1 MQTKAVV
8 KKRKTLW
15 CPRSSE
21 LPIESFRLDKWD
33 LDVTI
38 KKDISDIETAWDELM
53 PKDESFAQGKY
64 LKTLENTN
72 PDNLKN
78 LYVLLS
84 REGQDI
90 GAVLI
95 QSLVLR
101 PAESFDYENYTKARS
116 FLSRLWQK
124 ISQFVMSLITFRMMT
139 IGNLY
144 LTGQYGIHF
153 ADGHYDNETQFDI
166 ISDLTKVLK
175 KELCNTPYR
184 FSGVLYKD
192 YFKEHALAKPER
204 LGFLPFD
211 IDPNMILKLRPS
223 WMSFDDYLLDM
234 KSKYR
239 VRLKNAL
246 KKFKGIERR
255 VLSLEDIESQSD
267 LMYKLYC
274 SILEGSGF
282 VLAQG
287 KDNYFS
293 ELKRQLGDELQVVGY
308 FNEGELVGFYTW
320 VMEGDKMD
328 SHFIG
333 FDKSLNNKYQIYLNI
348 LLDLVRDAIGQKAES
363 LYYFRTALE
372 IKSSVGAEPF
382 DMTCYFKHT
391 NPIINKLIKTP
402 FKSFVPQ
409 QSWKQRHPFK

>member
-1 MQTKAVV
+1 MEVETLS
-8 KKRKTLW
+8 KRKSIW
-15 CPRSSE
+15 CSRSAE
-21 LPIESFRLDKWD
+21 LPVDAFHLQKWG
-33 LDVTI
+33 LDVR
-38 KKDISDIETAWDELM
+38 ISSNISAIEPVWDKLM

-64 LKTLENTN
+64 LKTLEVTN
-72 PDNLKN
+72 PDNLQN

-84 REGQDI
+84 RAGQSI

-101 PAESFDYENYTKARS
+101 PADSFDYENYTTDRS
-116 FLSRLWQK
+116 FFSRLGQK
-124 ISQFVMSLITFRMMT
+124 VRQWVMSLITFRMIT

-153 ADGHYDNETQFDI
+153 EEGHYDKETQFDI
-166 ISDLTKVLK
+166 MSDLTKVLK
-175 KELCNTPYR
+175 KELSKTPYR

-192 YFKEHALAKPER
+192 FFMEQALSKPER
-204 LGFLPFD
+204 LGLLSFD
-211 IDPNMILKLRPS
+211 IDPNMILKMRSS
-223 WMSFDDYLLDM
+223 WLSFDDYLLDM

-246 KKFKGIERR
+246 KKFSGVERK
-255 VLSLEDIESQSD
+255 VLSLDDVILHND
-267 LMYKLYC
+267 KMYGLYE

-282 VLAQG
+282 VLARG
-287 KDNYFS
+287 KQNYFT
-293 ELKRQLGDELQVVGY
+293 ELKRQLAEDLQIVGY
-308 FNEGELVGFYTW
+308 FKDDKLVGFYTW
-320 VMEGDKMD
+320 VMEGKKMD

-333 FDKSLNNKYQIYLNI
+333 FEKGLNNKHQIYLNI

-372 IKSSVGAEPF
+372 IKSSVGSEPF

-391 NPIINKLIKTP
+391 NGIINKVLP
-402 FKSFVPQ
+402 YAFKHFVPVQ
-409 QSWKQRHPFK
+409 NWQQRHPFK